1 MAERAGCPSRL
12 NFFGGELPAAVDG
25 SPKKYEPPGGA
36 PGPLGILQL
45 VTREKG
51 RRMSFLGRLGL
62 IAALIAV
69 LAFVVGCGD
78 TVIDATKT
86 EEALQANLSKSL
98 EEKVSSVECPSD
110 QKVEAGTTFTCNVE
124 LPKGKEET
132 ATLKILNTDADVSV
146 IKLSGSN
153 E

>member
-1 MAERAGCPSRL
+1 
-12 NFFGGELPAAVDG
+12 
-25 SPKKYEPPGGA
+25 
-36 PGPLGILQL
+36 
-45 VTREKG
+45 
-51 RRMSFLGRLGL
+51 MSFLKRSGVVLG
-62 IAALIAV
+62 LIAV

-86 EEALQANLSKSL
+86 EEALEANLSKSL

-110 QKVEAGTTFTCNVE
+110 QKVEAGTTFTCNVK
-124 LPKGKEET
+124 LSKGKEET
-132 ATLKILNTDADVSV
+132 ATLKILNSDADVSV

>member
-1 MAERAGCPSRL
+1 
-12 NFFGGELPAAVDG
+12 
-25 SPKKYEPPGGA
+25 
-36 PGPLGILQL
+36 
-45 VTREKG
+45 
-51 RRMSFLGRLGL
+51 MSFFKSSAVLLGL
-62 IAALIAV
+62 LAAIVFA
-69 LAFVVGCGD
+69 VGCGD

-98 EEKVSSVECPSD
+98 EEKVSSVDCPSD
-110 QKVEAGTTFTCNVE
+110 QKVEAGATFVCSVM

>member
-1 MAERAGCPSRL
+1 MSFPGRFGAACALIVIAVVAAGC
-12 NFFGGELPAAVDG
+12 GE
-25 SPKKYEPPGGA
+25 
-36 PGPLGILQL
+36 
-45 VTREKG
+45 
-51 RRMSFLGRLGL
+51 
-62 IAALIAV
+62 
-69 LAFVVGCGD
+69 

-98 EEKVSSVECPSD
+98 EEKVSAVECPSS
-110 QKVEAGTTFTCNVE
+110 QKVEAGATFTCKVK

-132 ATLKILNTDADVSV
+132 ATLKILNKDADVSV